1 MKYVLGFWAV
11 PMGLFWGW
19 YFLSLNDINF
29 GYLVLSRQLHDFF
42 FQMYGDILGIDP
54 KSIPPMVARACVL
67 DTFLL
72 LGIWAFRRRREL
84 MAWWRG
90 MRERYRVE
98 GPAEGSSGSV

>member
-19 YFLSLNDINF
+19 YFLSLNDMNF

-42 FQMYGDILGIDP
+42 FQLYGDMLGIDP
-54 KSIPPMVARACVL
+54 KAIPPMVARACVL

-72 LGIWAFRRRREL
+72 MGIWAFRRRREL
-84 MAWWRG
+84 KAWWRA
-90 MRERYRVE
+90 RYTVE
-98 GPAEGSSGSV
+98 GRAEGSSGSV

>member
-19 YFLSLNDINF
+19 YFLSLNDMNF

-42 FQMYGDILGIDP
+42 FQLYGDMLGIDP
-54 KSIPPMVARACVL
+54 KTIPAMVARDCVL

-84 MAWWRG
+84 KAWWRA
-90 MRERYRVE
+90 RYAVQ
-98 GPAEGSSGSV
+98 GGAEGSSGSV